1 MDRVF
6 LDANILFSAAYRSRA
21 RLQRLWQLPDVDLL
35 TSPYAVAEARR
46 NLSDRYQRARLTR
59 LVRRLT
65 VTAEPESGPLP
76 TEIRLP
82 DKDRPIFLAAQQARA
97 GFLITGDVAHF
108 GPYFGHTVA
117 GVTILAPAE
126 YLARKEG
133 EEE

>member
-6 LDANILFSAAYRSRA
+6 LDANVLFSAAYRSRA
-21 RLQRLWQLPDVDLL
+21 RLQRLWQLTDVALL

-46 NLSDRYQRARLTR
+46 ILADRYQRARLTR

-65 VTAEPESGPLP
+65 VTAESESRPLP

-82 DKDRPIFLAAQQARA
+82 DKDRPIFQAAQQAGA

-108 GPYFGHTVA
+108 GPYFGQTVA
-117 GVTILAPAE
+117 GVTILSPAE
-126 YLARKEG
+126 YLARKGGTE
-133 EEE
+133 